1 MKNII
6 KKTNEYINNSP
17 IGHLHNK
24 EAVAQKILFKNLSLV
39 NILEY
44 KKEFKKTKR
53 EVIALLEY
61 GKNINYYTE
70 GV

>member
-1 MKNII
+1 MKNLIT
-6 KKTNEYINNSP
+6 KTNEFIKNSP
-17 IGHLHNK
+17 IQQNK
-24 EAVAQKILFKNLSLV
+24 EAVAQNILFANLSLA

-53 EVIALLEY
+53 EVIYLLEY

-70 GV
+70 GVK